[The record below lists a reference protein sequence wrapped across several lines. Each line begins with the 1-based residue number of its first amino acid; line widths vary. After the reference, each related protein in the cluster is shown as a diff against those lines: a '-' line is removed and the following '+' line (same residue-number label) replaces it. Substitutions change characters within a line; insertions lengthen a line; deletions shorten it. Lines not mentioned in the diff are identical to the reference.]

1 MNNIFI
7 ISFVISII
15 FTIIKIIEMK
25 FIESEYKKP
34 LKYLIRDS
42 LLVYFS
48 VIAGDFILEQ
58 ISPSIQKISN
68 INTTPNAFLSDPVF

>member
-58 ISPSIQKISN
+58 VSPSIQKITN
-68 INTTPNAFLSDPVF
+68 INTTPNSFLSDPIF

>member
-58 ISPSIQKISN
+58 VSPSIQKITN
-68 INTTPNAFLSDPVF
+68 INTTPNAFLSDPIF

>member
-1 MNNIFI
+1 
-7 ISFVISII
+7 
-15 FTIIKIIEMK
+15 MK

>member
-58 ISPSIQKISN
+58 VSPSIQKITN
-68 INTTPNAFLSDPVF
+68 INTTPNAFLSEPIF

>member
-58 ISPSIQKISN
+58 VSPSIQKITN
-68 INTTPNAFLSDPVF
+68 TNTTPNAFLSDPIF

>member
-25 FIESEYKKP
+25 FIESEHKKP

-58 ISPSIQKISN
+58 LSPSIQKITN